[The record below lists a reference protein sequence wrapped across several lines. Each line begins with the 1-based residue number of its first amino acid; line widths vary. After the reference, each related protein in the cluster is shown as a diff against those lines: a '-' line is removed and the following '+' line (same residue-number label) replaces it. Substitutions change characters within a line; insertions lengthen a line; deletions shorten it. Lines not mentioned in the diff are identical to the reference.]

1 MKIKQYLIL
10 AVLLIAICV
19 AAFIGVRSIFAES
32 GAGTETE
39 ERTQM
44 TPVVIDSIRSI
55 GQWELASIELT
66 TTIDTVQKRWMGL
79 VKDKVRCSYQG
90 RMSVGIDM
98 KTLPEKW
105 YHTDKDTIFLRYPD
119 ICLLDSN
126 FIDESMTR
134 VVLSENDDFAQNA
147 KVKKGMLE
155 KARSRMIKEGITS
168 LVVAECKEK
177 AVRETTER
185 FKAIGY
191 KNVVVDFG
199 TDGAKE

>member
-1 MKIKQYLIL
+1 
-10 AVLLIAICV
+10 
-19 AAFIGVRSIFAES
+19 
-32 GAGTETE
+32 
-39 ERTQM
+39 
-44 TPVVIDSIRSI
+44 
-55 GQWELASIELT
+55 
-66 TTIDTVQKRWMGL
+66 
-79 VKDKVRCSYQG
+79 
-90 RMSVGIDM
+90 
-98 KTLPEKW
+98 
-105 YHTDKDTIFLRYPD
+105 
-119 ICLLDSN
+119 
-126 FIDESMTR
+126 MTR